1 MRLLLLN
8 LLRKP
13 LRTLLTVFGV
23 GVALFLFCFLET
35 VLTSFNAGVNMA
47 DASRLVV
54 QHKESIIFELP
65 MSYRSL
71 IEQTEG
77 VTGVASA
84 SWFGALSQEPGPDG
98 KKREE
103 FFAQFA
109 TDIEQLPAALSRNQG
124 SAGPASRPDE
134 RPDGLPARGEDRRAP
149 AARRSATGWCCGA
162 RSGRRRTARRSGSST
177 SAAIYTTDSPTFD
190 QTMMLFHHKRFD
202 EARQFGQGSVGLY
215 ILGIADP
222 DRSAEISAAIDSRF
236 ANSPYETRTM
246 TEKAF
251 NLQFVSMIGNFQ
263 LLLRSIGSAVVLTM
277 LLVSANTMMMS
288 ARERTRE
295 MGILKAIG
303 FSDGH
308 VFLLLIG
315 EALAISL
322 LGAVAGV
329 GLAWLLAN
337 VLHFNPKPD
346 FFPVFYLPRRVDAR
360 RGGPGGADRFLA
372 AASCPRSPA
381 CGSRPRRRCAACDH
395 GRSRSST
402 ACAASPCERAPPP
415 WPSAA
420 SPWSSWCS

>member
-13 LRTLLTVFGV
+13 LRTCLTVFGV
-23 GVALFLFCFLET
+23 GVALLLFCFLET
-35 VLTSFNAGVNMA
+35 VLAAFNAGVNMA

-65 MSYRSL
+65 MAYRSRIL
-71 IEQTEG
+71 QVEG
-77 VTGVASA
+77 VAGIASA
-84 SWFGALSQEPGPDG
+84 SWIGALSQEPGPDG

-109 TDIEQLPAALSRNQG
+109 TEIEPYLALYPEIKVPPQQLRNLMNDQMG
-124 SAGPASRPDE
+124 CLMGAKIAE
-134 RPDGLPARGEDRRAP
+134 RLNKKVGDRLVL
-149 AARRSATGWCCGA
+149 RSTIWAQKN
-162 RSGRRRTARRSGSST
+162 GSSIWEFNVR
-177 SAAIYTTDSPTFD
+177 AIYTTDSPTFD
-190 QTMMLFHHKRFD
+190 QTIMVFHHKRFD
-202 EARQFGQGSVGLY
+202 EARQFGAGSTGLY
-215 ILGIADP
+215 LVGIADP
-222 DRSAEISAAIDSRF
+222 NRSIEISSKIDSMF
-236 ANSPYETRTM
+236 ANSPFETRTM

-251 NLQFVSMIGNFQ
+251 NLQFIGMIGNFQ

-322 LGAVAGV
+322 LGAAAGV
-329 GLAWLLAN
+329 GLAWLLVN
-337 VLHFNPKPD
+337 VLLFNPKPD
-346 FFPVFYLPRRVDAR
+346 FFPVFYLPGESMIAAA
-360 RGGPGGADRFLA
+360 GLA
-372 AASCPRSPA
+372 AVTGFLSGIVPAVAGMRLKATEALRSV
-381 CGSRPRRRCAACDH
+381 
-395 GRSRSST
+395 
-402 ACAASPCERAPPP
+402 
-415 WPSAA
+415 
-420 SPWSSWCS
+420 

>member
-13 LRTLLTVFGV
+13 LRTLLTAFGV

-54 QHKESIIFELP
+54 QHKESIVFELP

-71 IEQTEG
+71 IAQTEG
-77 VTGVASA
+77 VTGVCNA
-84 SWFGALSQEPGPDG
+84 SWFGGLSQEPDADG
-98 KKREE
+98 KTREA

-109 TDIEQLPAALSRNQG
+109 TDIESYLPLYPELKVPPSQLEDLLSDQMGCMLGAKIAERLNKRIGDRLVLRSTIWAQKNGSTIWEFNVRAL
-124 SAGPASRPDE
+124 
-134 RPDGLPARGEDRRAP
+134 
-149 AARRSATGWCCGA
+149 
-162 RSGRRRTARRSGSST
+162 
-177 SAAIYTTDSPTFD
+177 YTTDSPTFD
-190 QTMMLFHHKRFD
+190 QTMMLFPFKRFD
-202 EARQFGQGSVGLY
+202 EARQFGQGYAGAFMVA
-215 ILGIADP
+215 IADAS
-222 DRSAEISAAIDSRF
+222 RSAEVSGAIDSRF

-251 NLQFVSMIGNFQ
+251 NLQFIGMMGNFQ

-288 ARERTRE
+288 ARERTHE
-295 MGILKAIG
+295 MSILKAIG

-322 LGAVAGV
+322 LGALAGV
-329 GLAWLLAN
+329 GLAWLLTNA
-337 VLHFNPKPD
+337 LHLNPKPD
-346 FFPVFYLPRRVDAR
+346 FFPVFYLPNESM
-360 RGGPGGADRFLA
+360 LA
-372 AASCPRSPA
+372 ALGLAALTGFFSGIVPALTGLRLKATEALRSV
-381 CGSRPRRRCAACDH
+381 
-395 GRSRSST
+395 
-402 ACAASPCERAPPP
+402 
-415 WPSAA
+415 
-420 SPWSSWCS
+420 

>member
-23 GVALFLFCFLET
+23 GVALFLFCFLEI
-35 VLTSFNAGVNMA
+35 VLAAFNAGVNMA

-65 MSYRSL
+65 MAYRSL
-71 IEQTEG
+71 IEQAEG
-77 VTGVASA
+77 VTGVTTA
-84 SWFGALSQEPGPDG
+84 SWFGGLSQEPLADG
-98 KKREE
+98 EKREE

-109 TDIEQLPAALSRNQG
+109 TDIERYLALYPEIKVPPDQLRDLLSDRMGCLLGVKIAERLNKKVGDRLVLRSTIWTQKNGSTIWEFNVRAL
-124 SAGPASRPDE
+124 
-134 RPDGLPARGEDRRAP
+134 
-149 AARRSATGWCCGA
+149 
-162 RSGRRRTARRSGSST
+162 
-177 SAAIYTTDSPTFD
+177 YTTDSPTFD
-190 QTMMLFHHKRFD
+190 QTMMLIHDKRFD

-215 ILGIADP
+215 ILGITDP
-222 DRSAEISAAIDSRF
+222 ERSAEISAAIDARF

-251 NLQFVSMIGNFQ
+251 NLQFVGMIGNFQ
-263 LLLRSIGSAVVLTM
+263 FLLRSIGSAVVLTM

-303 FSDGH
+303 FTDGH

-322 LGAVAGV
+322 LGALAGV

-337 VLHFNPKPD
+337 ALHYNPKPD
-346 FFPVFYLPRRVDAR
+346 FFPIFYLP
-360 RGGPGGADRFLA
+360 GQSMLA
-372 AASCPRSPA
+372 AVGLAALTGLLSGIVPATAGMRLSATESLRSV
-381 CGSRPRRRCAACDH
+381 
-395 GRSRSST
+395 
-402 ACAASPCERAPPP
+402 
-415 WPSAA
+415 
-420 SPWSSWCS
+420 